1 MIVLQNI
8 IFSIVIGIIEGITEF
23 LPISSTGHIIIAS
36 HWLKIES
43 NSTKILSMFMQF
55 GSALAI
61 FYFFYKKILKILI
74 FKNQFEKRNTK
85 ILHILISILPTTFL
99 GLMFYKKIKLLF
111 NIDNVMYALILGGIF
126 LIISEIFKPKKY
138 TISHISNIN
147 LFQSI
152 IIGLFQIFSLY
163 PGVSRSG
170 ITIAIGILL
179 GIKRSVAIEF
189 SFIISIPLLMGAS
202 FFDVIKNINTIK
214 IIDLPIFFLGF
225 IISFLVSILSIKKLL
240 RIINKTS
247 MIFFGIYRFILASL
261 IYFIN

>member
-1 MIVLQNI
+1 MIDLKHI
-8 IFSIVIGIIEGITEF
+8 IFSIIIGITEGITEF
-23 LPISSTGHIIIAS
+23 LPVSSTGHVIIAS

-43 NSTKILSMFMQF
+43 DNTKILSMFMQF

-61 FYFFYKKILKILI
+61 FYFFYKKILTILN
-74 FKNQFEKRNTK
+74 FKNQFKNTHTN
-85 ILHILISILPTTFL
+85 ILHILFSIIPTIFL
-99 GLMFYKKIKLLF
+99 GLVFYKKIKLLF
-111 NIDNVMYALILGGIF
+111 NTHNVMYALILGGVF
-126 LIISEIFKPKKY
+126 LIISEMLKPKKY
-138 TISHISNIN
+138 TTSDVNNIN

-152 IIGLFQIFSLY
+152 IIGLFQIFCLC

-179 GIKRSVAIEF
+179 GIKKSIAIEF

-202 FFDVIKNINTIK
+202 FFDIIKNINIIK
-214 IIDLPIFFLGF
+214 VTDLPIFFFGF
-225 IISFLVSILSIKKLL
+225 IISFIISTLCIKKLL
-240 RIINKTS
+240 KIINKTS